1 VVNYFLL
8 CYLIKI
14 YSIFDSNN
22 KKLQRLIVQRWQLF
36 KTFNAP
42 EEPIM
47 NYVQTQKTYG
57 MTNTYRKFSFGNIY
71 KDFFCF
77 VERFEEEID
86 NSSRIPIDY
95 LIAMSRISIDFQTA
109 ALKIM
114 MTRYFRGHT
123 RFKMAVRFVI
133 SQV

>member
-1 VVNYFLL
+1 LEIF
-8 CYLIKI
+8 IKI
-14 YSIFDSNN
+14 
-22 KKLQRLIVQRWQLF
+22 V
-36 KTFNAP
+36 
-42 EEPIM
+42 
-47 NYVQTQKTYG
+47 
-57 MTNTYRKFSFGNIY
+57 
-71 KDFFCF
+71 CF

-86 NSSRIPIDY
+86 NSSRIPIDN